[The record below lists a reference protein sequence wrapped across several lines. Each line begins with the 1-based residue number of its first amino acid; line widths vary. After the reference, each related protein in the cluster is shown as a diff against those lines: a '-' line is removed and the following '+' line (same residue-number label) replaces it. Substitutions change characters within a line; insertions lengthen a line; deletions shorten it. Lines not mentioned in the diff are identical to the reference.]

1 MLDHMLIS
9 NEVKPLHYRSFVE
22 SPERYLTSYS
32 TTVSDHRP
40 VTGRFFL
47 NAVTSV
53 DEETTSTQNVRI
65 APNPMSTSGMM
76 EIVAQQGGI
85 LRVDLSDAT
94 GNTQTLFDQN
104 IAPSIQLVTIP
115 VNELVSGTYLVRTT
129 LNGVTT
135 TKNVV
140 VIR

>member
-1 MLDHMLIS
+1 
-9 NEVKPLHYRSFVE
+9 
-22 SPERYLTSYS
+22 
-32 TTVSDHRP
+32 
-40 VTGRFFL
+40 
-47 NAVTSV
+47 
-53 DEETTSTQNVRI
+53 
-65 APNPMSTSGMM
+65 MM